1 MGEGTHNPPRAKI
14 IMTPI
19 FCRVGSLSDFS
30 VGMGRIRM
38 MESDRMLKE
47 ALKNHENFLLTQC
60 MSGVG
65 DQKPEIGTHAKVL
78 INMV

>member
-1 MGEGTHNPPRAKI
+1 
-14 IMTPI
+14 
-19 FCRVGSLSDFS
+19 
-30 VGMGRIRM
+30 MGRIRM
-38 MESDRMLKE
+38 MESDKMLNE